1 MTDKTADSIHSAVR
15 EHYATIART
24 QQSGDACCSSDCC
37 NSLYTAESV
46 VDLPGSV
53 TELSLGCGDPVSL
66 ADIRAGDTVLD
77 LGSGGG
83 IDCFLAAKRT
93 GPAGHIIGVDMT
105 DEMLAR
111 ARANAARLNAANV
124 EFRQGQIEALPVADG
139 AVDVVLSNCVINL
152 SPDKP
157 QVFREMY
164 RALKPGGRVAVSDIV
179 TNGPRLPLI
188 SDSAESWAACVA
200 GALQVSDYRA
210 GLEAAGFVEV
220 EIVPK
225 EDPANKLLAKIPAGV
240 PFSAMITARKVSGP

>member
-1 MTDKTADSIHSAVR
+1 MTDKTADAIHGAVR
-15 EHYATIART
+15 EHYATIARSQGNET
-24 QQSGDACCSSDCC
+24 CCSSDCC
-37 NSLYTAESV
+37 NSLYPSESV
-46 VDLPGSV
+46 ADLPASV

-66 ADIRAGDTVLD
+66 ADIRPGDTVLD

-93 GPAGHIIGVDMT
+93 GPTGHVIGVDMT

-111 ARANAARLNAANV
+111 ARANAVRLNAANV
-124 EFRQGQIEALPVADG
+124 EFRQGQIEAMPVADG

-164 RALKPGGRVAVSDIV
+164 RALRPGGRVAVSDIV
-179 TNGPRLPLI
+179 THGQRLPLI
-188 SDSAESWAACVA
+188 SDSVEDWAACVA
-200 GALQVSDYRA
+200 GALQVKDYRA
-210 GLEAAGFVEV
+210 GLEAAGFVDV

-225 EDPANKLLAKIPAGV
+225 DNPANKLLAKIPAGV
-240 PFSAMITARKVSGP
+240 PFSAMITARKPQDKN

>member
-1 MTDKTADSIHSAVR
+1 MTDQTTDSIHSAVR
-15 EHYATIART
+15 EHYGAIART
-24 QQSGDACCSSDCC
+24 QQSDDACCSTGCC
-37 NSLYTAESV
+37 DSLYAAESL
-46 VDLPGSV
+46 DGLPGSV

-66 ADIRAGDTVLD
+66 ADIRPGDTVLD

-83 IDCFLAAKRT
+83 IDCFLAARRT
-93 GPAGHIIGVDMT
+93 GAEGHIIGVDMT

-111 ARANAARLNAANV
+111 ARANAERLGAGNV
-124 EFRQGQIEALPVADG
+124 EFRQGQIEALPVTDG

-179 TNGPRLPLI
+179 TNGQRLPML
-188 SDSAESWAACVA
+188 SDSVETWAACVA
-200 GALQVSDYRA
+200 GAMDLKDYRA
-210 GLEAAGFVEV
+210 GLEAAGFVDV

-225 EDPANKLLAKIPAGV
+225 DNPANKLLARIPAGV
-240 PFSAMITARKVSGP
+240 PFSAMITGRKA

>member
-1 MTDKTADSIHSAVR
+1 MSDQMTESIHGAVR
-15 EHYATIART
+15 EHYATIARSQGT
-24 QQSGDACCSSDCC
+24 DSCCASDCC
-37 NSLYTAESV
+37 GSLYSADQLA
-46 VDLPGSV
+46 DLPSSV

-66 ADIRAGDTVLD
+66 ADIRSGDTVLD

-83 IDCFLAAKRT
+83 IDCFMAAKRT

-111 ARANAARLNAANV
+111 ARANAIKLHADNV
-124 EFRQGQIEALPVADG
+124 EFRKGQIEALPVTDG

-179 TNGPRLPLI
+179 TNGPRLPLV
-188 SDSAESWAACVA
+188 SDSVEDWAACVA
-200 GALQVSDYRA
+200 GALDVKDYHS
-210 GLEAAGFVEV
+210 GLETAGFVDV

-225 EDPANKLLAKIPAGV
+225 DNPANKVLAKIPAGV
-240 PFSAMITARKVSGP
+240 PFSAMITARKL